1 MEVPFP
7 TTWNIFWARTFLS
20 SPPTHGGGALRV
32 CLWTSSLPL
41 PPLDKFLAAHLSFE
55 DTIFAPSQLDFSPC
69 QSWRNSK
76 SPHLFI
82 PAHATDHLVIESN
95 KEFTWWGRLG
105 NNWYSIDQGSATG
118 GPRPICGPRRRFL
131 WAPVIVKTYRKWDS
145 KRVLCKVKCCKLAI
159 PDQD

>member
-55 DTIFAPSQLDFSPC
+55 DTILRQASWTFRHVSHGEI
-69 QSWRNSK
+69 QS
-76 SPHLFI
+76 
-82 PAHATDHLVIESN
+82 
-95 KEFTWWGRLG
+95 
-105 NNWYSIDQGSATG
+105 
-118 GPRPICGPRRRFL
+118 RPTSSFL
-131 WAPVIVKTYRKWDS
+131 RTPLIIW
-145 KRVLCKVKCCKLAI
+145 
-159 PDQD
+159 